1 MLDFS
6 NVRTYPLEERE
17 SLVHLSD
24 LLQPEESRVRWA
36 HEDLDR
42 LCGIIR
48 RAAEEGNGV
57 LWQMGAHVVKCGLSP
72 LVIDLMDRGI
82 ISHLAMNS
90 ATAIHDVELAMAG
103 KTSESV
109 ADGIGDGTF
118 GMAEDTGRFIN
129 ETINSTSLG
138 FGEALG
144 RRILEDDLPHADV
157 SLLAGAVEDD
167 VPVTVHVAI
176 GTDIVHQHPTFDGAS
191 TGAAAHRDF
200 KRYTETVAGLSG
212 GVVLNFGSAVIMPEV
227 FLKALSISRNLGH
240 GVRPLYTASFDLRED
255 IGDYFF
261 RPRKN
266 VVKRPTAAGG
276 EGFNFCVRHEDS
288 IPSIH
293 RRLLQMADEE

>member
-6 NVRTYPLEERE
+6 NVRTYPLRERQ

-24 LLQPEESRVRWA
+24 LRRPEDSRVRWT
-36 HEDLDR
+36 HEHLDR
-42 LCGIIR
+42 LCGLIN
-48 RAAEEGNGV
+48 RAARENNGV

-72 LVIDLMDRGI
+72 LVIDLMERGLI
-82 ISHLAMNS
+82 THLAVNG

-118 GMAEDTGRFIN
+118 GMAEETGRFIN

-144 RRILEDDLPHADV
+144 RRVLNEDMPHADV
-157 SLLAGAVEDD
+157 CLLARAVESD
-167 VPVTVHVAI
+167 VPATVHVAI
-176 GTDIVHQHPTFDGAS
+176 GTDIVHQHPTFDGAR
-191 TGAAAHRDF
+191 TGAAAHHDF
-200 KRYTETVAGLSG
+200 RRYTETVAGLSG

-240 GVRPLYTASFDLRED
+240 GVRPLYTASFDLRKD

-276 EGFNFCVRHEDS
+276 EGFNFSVRHEDS

-293 RRLLQMADEE
+293 RRLLQMEQDE